1 MAGKEDP
8 TEDSRAV
15 TPADNKAA
23 ADAVAAASNVGEAEP
38 PEEELVAMPEDYL
51 RWLLAQTRE
60 TDPLKRLQEEIE
72 WLQAEQDEFFQ
83 FQAWARDELDKH
95 GRVMVPA
102 DEVSPGQFQE
112 AINEYWYGLLEEY
125 DNGGHSKTEVEAA
138 VPSN

>member
-8 TEDSRAV
+8 TEDSLAV

-23 ADAVAAASNVGEAEP
+23 
-38 PEEELVAMPEDYL
+38 
-51 RWLLAQTRE
+51 
-60 TDPLKRLQEEIE
+60 TDPVPTLDDYSTRDPVKLKRLQEEIE
-72 WLQAEQDEFFQ
+72 QDEFFQ
-83 FQAWARDELDKH
+83 FHAWARDELDKH

-102 DEVSPGQFQE
+102 GEVSPGQFQE